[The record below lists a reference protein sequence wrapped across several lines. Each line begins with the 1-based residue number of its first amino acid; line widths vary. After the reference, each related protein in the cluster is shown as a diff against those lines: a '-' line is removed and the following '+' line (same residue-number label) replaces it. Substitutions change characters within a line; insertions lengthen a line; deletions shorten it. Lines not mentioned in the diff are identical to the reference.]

1 MHDIDEIRRKAM
13 GVLEKEA
20 GGPVAAAKQA
30 GMSHSQWANLRSGAP
45 DSKTGKARGMRKE
58 TARKIEAAFAKP
70 EVGSTWQTSST
81 RTSPM
86 MTTASPWWRKRGASQ
101 MKRAAPYRS
110 LGPMPRSPRTKRNS
124 ARHRFTAPD
133 F

>member
-30 GMSHSQWANLRSGAP
+30 GMSHSQWANLRAGAP

-58 TARKIEAAFAKP
+58 TARKIEAAFARQA
-70 EVGSTWQTSST
+70 STC
-81 RTSPM
+81 
-86 MTTASPWWRKRGASQ
+86 A
-101 MKRAAPYRS
+101 
-110 LGPMPRSPRTKRNS
+110 
-124 ARHRFTAPD
+124 
-133 F
+133 

>member
-45 DSKTGKARGMRKE
+45 DSKTGKACQA
-58 TARKIEAAFAKP
+58 TP
-70 EVGSTWQTSST
+70 
-81 RTSPM
+81 
-86 MTTASPWWRKRGASQ
+86 
-101 MKRAAPYRS
+101 
-110 LGPMPRSPRTKRNS
+110 
-124 ARHRFTAPD
+124 
-133 F
+133 

>member
-58 TARKIEAAFAKP
+58 TA
-70 EVGSTWQTSST
+70 QD
-81 RTSPM
+81 
-86 MTTASPWWRKRGASQ
+86 RGGLCQA
-101 MKRAAPYRS
+101 RRLARR
-110 LGPMPRSPRTKRNS
+110 G
-124 ARHRFTAPD
+124 RHRRPGLSS
-133 F
+133 

>member
-20 GGPVAAAKQA
+20 GGPVAAAKRA
-30 GMSHSQWANLRSGAP
+30 DMSHSQWANLRAGAP

-58 TARKIEAAFAKP
+58 TARKIEAAFGKP
-70 EVGSTWQTSST
+70 EGWLDVADIIDPDFPHEDDRFALLAKAWSIADEHE
-81 RTSPM
+81 RTLP
-86 MTTASPWWRKRGASQ
+86 
-101 MKRAAPYRS
+101 
-110 LGPMPRSPRTKRNS
+110 GPAPRSQHTKRSS
-124 ARHRFTAPD
+124 ARRGFTAAT